1 MFCKNCG
8 NELKNNDVF
17 CSNCGTNNAPTNDE
31 QMEQSVATPIM
42 QNYNQA
48 PPKSVQT
55 QPVIQSQQQNQYF
68 ETKKYPAQQQNKPV
82 EKNVYQNV
90 SDNKPKKKKSKKG
103 LLIVIILLVVILAGG
118 GVFGYIMLKDNFN
131 PSNKVME
138 ALDSGDY
145 DAALEYYQ
153 ELDEVSD
160 TLVTDLNS
168 RLDKVYDDYKNNTI
182 DYATATL
189 EVSTIS
195 NMNIKDVSEKLS
207 TVYSKIEELNS
218 SRTAFDTA
226 KLFDADGN
234 YAEAIKQYKLVSEED
249 SNYETAKTNLSAAIN
264 NYRTKVLNEAT
275 TYANN
280 KDYENALKTL
290 NGSLTILENDADI
303 TKQITV
309 YSSTY
314 ENECLTKADALLA
327 EKKYDEAQTFLSNA
341 SGVLPKSTAIS
352 DKLNSID
359 GLRPVALKD
368 LVLIDSDEYEYK
380 SELFTDS
387 FGYSYDGN
395 HHFEP
400 YYKDEPA
407 YAVFNLNKNY
417 TTFNCSL
424 VAEPDMASNVAV
436 TVGIYVDEKLV
447 KTITNFKK
455 TTGKTDITI
464 NVANATK
471 LELRIN
477 TSSWDYGNVSIV
489 DAVVSK

>member
-8 NELKNNDVF
+8 NELKNNDIF

-31 QMEQSVATPIM
+31 QMVQPVATPVM

-48 PPKSVQT
+48 PPKPVQT
-55 QPVIQSQQQNQYF
+55 QPVTQSQQQNQYF
-68 ETKKYPAQQQNKPV
+68 EAQNYTAQQQNKPIAN
-82 EKNVYQNV
+82 NVNQNV
-90 SDNKPKKKKSKKG
+90 SDNKPKKKKGKKG
-103 LLIVIILLVVILAGG
+103 LLIVIILLVVVLAGG

-160 TLVTDLNS
+160 SLVTDLNS
-168 RLDKVYDDYKNNTI
+168 RLDKVYEDYKNNTI

-189 EVSTIS
+189 EVTTIS

-249 SNYETAKTNLSAAIN
+249 SNYETAKTNLSTAIN
-264 NYRTKVLNEAT
+264 NYRTKALNEAT

-290 NGSLTILENDADI
+290 NSALTVLENDADI

-341 SGVLPKSTAIS
+341 SGVLPNSTAIS

-368 LVLIDSDEYEYK
+368 LVLIDSDRYEYK

-400 YYKDEPA
+400 YSKKFPS
-407 YAVFNLNKNY
+407 YAVFNLNKSY
-417 TTFNCSL
+417 SVLNCSL
-424 VAEPDMASNVAV
+424 VAETEMDSNCVI

-455 TTGKTDITI
+455 TTEKTDITV

-471 LELRIN
+471 LEFRI
-477 TSSWDYGNVSIV
+477 SADEGYDGDVSLV